1 MAVLILIII
10 IDILLV
16 VAVMY
21 WGSKENVSQH
31 ESHAADSAAVASLNA
46 KVKKAEESHAEQTQT
61 EAASEA

>member
-31 ESHAADSAAVASLNA
+31 ESHAADSAAVSYLNA
-46 KVKKAEESHAEQTQT
+46 KVKKAEAPSAEQSQPET
-61 EAASEA
+61 ASEA